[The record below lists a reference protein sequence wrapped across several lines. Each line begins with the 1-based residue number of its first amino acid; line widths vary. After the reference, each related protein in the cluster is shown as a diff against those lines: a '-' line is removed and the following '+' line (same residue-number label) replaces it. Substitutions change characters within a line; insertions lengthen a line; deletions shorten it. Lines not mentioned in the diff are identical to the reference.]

1 MPIPLPNINDQF
13 MTRPGY
19 LDGVNAQWGYLLGE
33 HSYFGPMPACESL
46 AESAELKAR
55 QTIDWFMRGVTT
67 FTTNVLDCTKS
78 IKRGELRK
86 YSQDHLLAIKQ
97 LESTSYERWEDL
109 EIFIPTGLVK
119 TFGEGV
125 RTLMQYYE
133 RVDVNSLLNNYI
145 NTVYA
150 LTVAAK
156 HQQLALLN
164 GSQTVDLPRRARELP
179 QLLAQQQLLTTKMA
193 GQLSTLAS
201 EQQAVFTADN
211 TPERVPFKRG
221 YKSMADLKQVRQSLL
236 ALEPMLNLAF
246 TLNSNLQQLDRKLGE
261 LDAVIGK
268 QGAEQSLPAGFADG
282 LGTLARSLDL
292 YGLTV
297 QRQLTLEHNHCLNL
311 QLLAKSL

>member
-86 YSQDHLLAIKQ
+86 YTQDHLLAIKQ
-97 LESTSYERWEDL
+97 LESTSYERWEAL

-125 RTLMQYYE
+125 QTLMRYSP
-133 RVDVNSLLNNYI
+133 R
-145 NTVYA
+145 
-150 LTVAAK
+150 TVAAK

-164 GSQTVDLPRRARELP
+164 RSQTVYVPRRARELP
-179 QLLAQQQLLTTKMA
+179 QLLAQQQQLTTKMA
-193 GQLSTLAS
+193 GQLSALAS
-201 EQQAVFTADN
+201 EQQAIFTADN

-236 ALEPMLNLAF
+236 SLEPMLNLAF

>member
-1 MPIPLPNINDQF
+1 MPLPLPNINDQF

-55 QTIDWFMRGVTT
+55 QTIDWFLRGVTT
-67 FTTNVLDCTKS
+67 FTTNVLDCAKA

-86 YSQDHLLAIKQ
+86 YTQDHMLAIKQ
-97 LESTSYERWEDL
+97 LENTSYERWQDL
-109 EIFIPTGLVK
+109 EIFIPTGLTK
-119 TFGEGV
+119 TFGEAI
-125 RTLMQYYE
+125 RSLMAYYE
-133 RVDVNSLLNNYI
+133 RVDVNSLLNNYV

-156 HQQLALLN
+156 HRQLALLD
-164 GSQTVDLPRRARELP
+164 GKQVDDLPRRARDLP
-179 QLLAQQQLLTTKMA
+179 QLLARQQQLTTQMA
-193 GQLSTLAS
+193 GLLSTLAS
-201 EQQAVFTADN
+201 EQQAIFTTEN

-221 YKSMADLKQVRQSLL
+221 YKSMADLKQVRLSLV

-246 TLNSNLQQLDRKLGE
+246 TMNANLQQLDHKLGE